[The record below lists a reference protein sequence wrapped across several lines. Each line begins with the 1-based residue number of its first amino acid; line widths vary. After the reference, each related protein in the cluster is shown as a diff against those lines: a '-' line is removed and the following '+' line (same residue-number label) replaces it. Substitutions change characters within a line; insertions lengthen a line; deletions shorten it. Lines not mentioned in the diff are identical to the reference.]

1 MHTKSIVIAC
11 VAVATAELLAVPAG
25 PLARFWRENDGKTVR
40 RLPVDVVPE
49 NAFWGFGTRD
59 FPDGMKA
66 FNRMADEGFAKSTYN
81 CITLTLRCNPELGDA
96 ETMSAAKAFF
106 AKARAVGVKAYMDVD
121 PRIARREFFARW
133 PNERQGI
140 AAVVTAVPTNLRYPT
155 QL

>member
-1 MHTKSIVIAC
+1 MKRRAFIRLAIAGG
-11 VAVATAELLAVPAG
+11 AVAAFNISSAATQCD

-59 FPDGMKA
+59 FSDGMKA
-66 FNRMADEGFAKSTYN
+66 FNRMVDEGFAKSTYN
-81 CITLTLRCNPELGDA
+81 CVTLTLRCNPELGDA

-106 AKARAVGVKAYMDVD
+106 AKARAAGVKVYMDTD

-133 PNERQGI
+133 PNERQSI
-140 AAVVTAVPTNLRYPT
+140 AYVATA
-155 QL
+155 